1 MRRAFIQ
8 LHIAVFLAGFTGVL
22 GRLITLNEAVLVWYR
37 ILITCLVLWGLFL
50 FRRKKPAGTRIQF
63 FQASS
68 VGFILA
74 LHWVTFYAGIKISN
88 VSTALVCISAMG
100 FFTAILEPIMLRKP
114 FDMIEVL
121 LGFLAIAGISIV
133 FHFDPHYKAGIIVSL
148 FSALLASIF
157 PILNRQILQKLDA
170 ETATRYQLSGGLLC
184 ITLIMPAYLHYFP
197 VSRLLPS
204 LSDLGWLLVLGILC
218 TVVAYDLFMKALQKI
233 PAFTVN
239 LSYNLEPIY
248 GVAMAFLIY
257 REDKEVSPGFYY
269 GFFLII
275 LAVVLQT
282 LRVRKISHRAKS
294 GSFRGDVPD
303 QASLGHGE

>member
-1 MRRAFIQ
+1 MKKAFFQ

-37 ILITCLVLWGLFL
+37 MMITCTVLWALLLFRKRKPAASRRLFL
-50 FRRKKPAGTRIQF
+50 
-63 FQASS
+63 QASS

-88 VSTALVCISAMG
+88 VSTALVCLSSMG
-100 FFTAILEPIMLRKP
+100 FFTAILEPVMLRRP
-114 FDMIEVL
+114 FDIIEVF
-121 LGFLAIAGISIV
+121 LGLLAIAGISIV
-133 FHFDPHYKAGIIVSL
+133 FHFDPRFKTGIIISL

-157 PILNRQILQKLDA
+157 PVLNRQILQKMDA
-170 ETATRYQLSGGLLC
+170 ETATRYQLSGGFLF
-184 ITLIMPAYLHYFP
+184 ITLLMPVYLHYFP
-197 VSRLLPS
+197 VNRLLPS
-204 LSDLGWLLVLGILC
+204 LSDWAWLLVLGIVC
-218 TVVAYDLFMKALQKI
+218 TVLAYDHFMKALQKI

-269 GFFLII
+269 GFCLII
-275 LAVVLQT
+275 AAVVLQT
-282 LRVRKISHRAKS
+282 LRVKKISRTSNVARSKP
-294 GSFRGDVPD
+294 V
-303 QASLGHGE
+303 